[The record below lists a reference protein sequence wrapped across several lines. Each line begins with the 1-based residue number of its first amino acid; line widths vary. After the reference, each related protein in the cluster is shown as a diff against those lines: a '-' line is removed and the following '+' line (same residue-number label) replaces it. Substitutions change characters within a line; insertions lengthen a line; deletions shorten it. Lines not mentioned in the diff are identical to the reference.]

1 MEDAMQKKGKD
12 FVFSEDEL
20 EAILMSGDAAGVI
33 SKLTGKK
40 FRKIPQDRDID
51 ELVDDILKG
60 LKNPKKKAR
69 KRTPVPNT
77 TRPVARGCGMM
88 GSRC

>member
-1 MEDAMQKKGKD
+1 MKKQGKN
-12 FVFSEDEL
+12 FVFSDEEL

-40 FRKIPQDRDID
+40 FRKLPQDRDID

-60 LKNPKKKAR
+60 I
-69 KRTPVPNT
+69 KRPAKRPTKRSAPAPNT
-77 TRPVARGCGMM
+77 TEPYRGCGF
-88 GSRC
+88 GGGGGCGR